1 MDAITVENVTKIFNL
16 KKAKSKN
23 STNNHFDKN
32 LKNKL
37 VALDKVSFSVEK
49 GEIFGMIGANGSGK
63 TTLLRTI
70 AGIYQP
76 DSGKIN
82 VSGRITPLL
91 QIGTGFHN
99 ELVPSENIVISG
111 MLLGMSKSGISQKVN
126 KIIEFAELEQFENMK
141 LKHFSSGM
149 RARLAFS
156 TALQIDPDIVL
167 VDEIFAV
174 GDISFKKKSFEI
186 FKSLKDKNKTIV
198 ISTHNLDMLP
208 KFCDRVLL
216 LHHGKIIMIGKPEE
230 VINKYKE
237 IS

>member
-1 MDAITVENVTKIFNL
+1 MDAITIENVTKIFNL

-23 STNNHFDKN
+23 STNNYFDKN

-76 DSGKIN
+76 NSGKIN

-126 KIIEFAELEQFENMK
+126 KIIEFAELEQFANMK

-156 TALQIDPDIVL
+156 TALQIEPDIIL
-167 VDEIFAV
+167 VDEIFSV
-174 GDISFKKKSFEI
+174 GDLSFRKKSFEL
-186 FKSLKDKNKTIV
+186 FKSLKEKNKTIV

-216 LHHGKIIMIGKPEE
+216 LHHGKIIMIGKPDE

>member
-23 STNNHFDKN
+23 SNNNHFDKN

-49 GEIFGMIGANGSGK
+49 GEIFGIIGPNGSGK

-70 AGIYQP
+70 AGIYHP
-76 DSGKIN
+76 SSGKIN

-99 ELVPSENIVISG
+99 ELVPSENIVLSG

-126 KIIEFAELEQFENMK
+126 KIMEFAELEQFENMK

-167 VDEIFAV
+167 VDEIFSV
-174 GDISFKKKSFEI
+174 GDISFKKKSFEL
-186 FKSLKDKNKTIV
+186 FKSLKAKNKTIV

-208 KFCDRVLL
+208 KFCDRAIL
-216 LHHGKIIMIGKPEE
+216 LHHGKIILIGKPEE
-230 VINKYKE
+230 AIKKYKE